1 MEKKKLKILLVAS
14 EADPFIKTGGLAD
27 VAGSLPQA
35 LRDEGHDVRLVIPQ
49 YRQIPEKYKEKME
62 PVTHFRTNLAWRD
75 TYLGVNKLEE
85 DGVTVYFIDNQYY
98 FNRDSIYENEDKH
111 EQFAFFSQ
119 AVLDMLP
126 VIDFQPD
133 IIHANDWQCGPL
145 PVIFADRYR
154 QQSFYKDIKTVFTI
168 HNLRYQGQFGGH
180 LAGDLLGLAPH
191 HWESGNIRHNGLLNY
206 MKCGIM
212 YADKVT
218 TVSES
223 YAQEIQTSYYGEGL
237 DYALRM
243 RGDDLRGIING
254 ISYDKFNPATDKNL
268 AVRYSKGEVDKKIAN
283 KVHIQ
288 QKLGLEV
295 NGEKPLIGFI
305 SRLVEQ
311 KGVDLVQGVFDEIM
325 ATGAQFLILGTGF
338 REYEEF
344 FKQKQQQYP
353 DNLSVNIM
361 YDSTLADQIYAGSDM
376 FLMPSRYEPCG
387 LSQLISF
394 RYGTIPIVRE
404 TGGLNDTVVAYNEET
419 GEGTGFSFS
428 NYNAHDMLYTIE
440 RAVSFYE
447 KKGIWNKLVSRVM
460 DLDYSWHH
468 SAKEYAKLYAEL
480 TGYQIEELAD
490 DKEGSPVEIKIFKP
504 DNDEIDYD
512 IAEETE
518 SINKTAEETEAKMQ
532 TEEVAED
539 KVTEEVTTAE
549 EIEDDL
555 KDDLNI
561 VNINLAT
568 AEELSELP
576 GIGSAYAERIVDYR
590 MKNGSFEKASEITKV
605 SGIGA
610 KKYEGISEM
619 IDI

>member
-1 MEKKKLKILLVAS
+1 
-14 EADPFIKTGGLAD
+14 
-27 VAGSLPQA
+27 
-35 LRDEGHDVRLVIPQ
+35 
-49 YRQIPEKYKEKME
+49 
-62 PVTHFRTNLAWRD
+62 
-75 TYLGVNKLEE
+75 
-85 DGVTVYFIDNQYY
+85 
-98 FNRDSIYENEDKH
+98 
-111 EQFAFFSQ
+111 
-119 AVLDMLP
+119 
-126 VIDFQPD
+126 
-133 IIHANDWQCGPL
+133 
-145 PVIFADRYR
+145 
-154 QQSFYKDIKTVFTI
+154 
-168 HNLRYQGQFGGH
+168 
-180 LAGDLLGLAPH
+180 
-191 HWESGNIRHNGLLNY
+191 
-206 MKCGIM
+206 M

-419 GEGTGFSFS
+419 GEGTGFSFN

-480 TGYQIEELAD
+480 TGFQIEEMAE
-490 DKEGSPVEIKIFKP
+490 DKEESPVEIKIFKP

-512 IAEETE
+512 IAEEKE
-518 SINKTAEETEAKMQ
+518 SITKTAEETENKMQ
-532 TEEVAED
+532 TEVLAED

-555 KDDLNI
+555 NI

-568 AEELSELP
+568 AKELSELP

-605 SGIGA
+605 RGIGS

>member
-1 MEKKKLKILLVAS
+1 MDNKKLKILFVAS

-35 LRDEGHDVRLVIPQ
+35 LKEEGHDVRVVIPQ
-49 YRQIPEKYKEKME
+49 YRQIPEKYKERLE
-62 PVTHFRTNLAWRD
+62 SVAHFRTNLAWRD
-75 TYLGVNKLEE
+75 RYLGINKLEE
-85 DGVTVYFIDNQYY
+85 DGVTVYFVDNKHY
-98 FNRDSIYENEDKH
+98 FDRDSIYENGDKH

-126 VIDFQPD
+126 VIGFQPD
-133 IIHANDWQCGPL
+133 VIHANDWQTGPL
-145 PVIFADRYR
+145 PVLFADRYR
-154 QQSFYKDIKTVFTI
+154 QQSFYSDIKTVFTI
-168 HNLRYQGQFGGH
+168 HNLRYQGQFGGEA
-180 LAGDLLGLAPH
+180 AGDVLGLSPH

-223 YAQEIQTSYYGEGL
+223 YAQEIQTSYFGEGL

-243 RGDDLRGIING
+243 RGDDLSGILNG
-254 ISYDKFNPATDKNL
+254 ISFDKFNPETDENL
-268 AVRYSKGEVDKKIAN
+268 AVRYSKRKIDKKVAN

-295 NGEKPLIGFI
+295 NGDKPLIGFI

-311 KGVDLVQGVFDEIM
+311 KGIDLVKTVFDDIM
-325 ATGAQFLILGTGF
+325 ETGAQFLILGTGF

-344 FKQKQQQYP
+344 LKHKQAQYP

-428 NYNAHDMLYTIE
+428 NYNAHDMLHTIE
-440 RAVSFYE
+440 RAVSFYD

-460 DLDYSWHH
+460 NLDYSWHH
-468 SAKEYAKLYAEL
+468 SAEEYLDLYTDI
-480 TGYQIEELAD
+480 TGYKIEEMD
-490 DKEGSPVEIKIFKP
+490 EEESPVEIKVFQP
-504 DNDEIDYD
+504 DSSEIDYSESYED
-512 IAEETE
+512 EDVQGFEELESEEDESKASVIEAEQDSED
-518 SINKTAEETEAKMQ
+518 ADEED
-532 TEEVAED
+532 EV
-539 KVTEEVTTAE
+539 
-549 EIEDDL
+549 I
-555 KDDLNI
+555 
-561 VNINLAT
+561 NINLAS

-576 GIGSAYAERIVDYR
+576 GIGGAYAERIVAYR
-590 MKNGSFEKASEITKV
+590 NENGSFEHADQLTNVK
-605 SGIGA
+605 GIGQ
-610 KKYEGISEM
+610 KKYESISAL
-619 IDI
+619 IDIE